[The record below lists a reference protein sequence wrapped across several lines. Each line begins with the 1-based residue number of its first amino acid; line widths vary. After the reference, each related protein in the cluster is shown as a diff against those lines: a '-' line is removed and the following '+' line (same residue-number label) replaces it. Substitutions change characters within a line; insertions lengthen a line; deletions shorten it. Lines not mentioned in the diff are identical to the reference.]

1 MEDYVKRQIDMIGQM
16 LLALAKKLGLIDGDV
31 ANYTMQ
37 SVQGEIKQSG
47 FNMDI
52 ERALSM
58 EHPISYLVESLQ
70 LSNEAIETFTEIVMN
85 SDADDEVKQRLLND
99 AIGYLDSKGH
109 FSFSLHSYL
118 S

>member
-16 LLALAKKLGLIDGDV
+16 LLALAKKLGFIDGNAV
-31 ANYTMQ
+31 SYSMQ
-37 SVQGEIKQSG
+37 SVQDEIVEKG

-52 ERALSM
+52 DRALAE
-58 EHPISYLVESLQ
+58 EHPVAYLVESLQ

-85 SDADDEVKQRLLND
+85 SDADNKIKQRLLND
-99 AIGYLDSKGH
+99 AVNYLDSKGY